1 MYELFRHIVAVPAS
15 APKYCVAFHID
26 DTHRI
31 PFIRFLLELDTT
43 SQTMGFPSFTNN
55 TTTTA
60 TVDTTVNTTVG
71 YTQYMGETYVFVRCV
86 NDCGNNKYPTLCL
99 LDEIL
104 NYQCIVGKYNVRPVC
119 VSFLLSNP
127 AYYTLYNA
135 KRVPIEI
142 PYVAFLTSNNVEI
155 DHHFGPTK
163 ESHSHYSMT
172 VLPTNTNT
180 RVDKSGLIR
189 YAVFGSHPLRNG
201 DMLVESL
208 DNVVEL
214 SLLFSC

>member
-1 MYELFRHIVAVPAS
+1 MYELFRHIVATPAS

-26 DTHRI
+26 DTRRI

-43 SQTMGFPSFTNN
+43 SQTMGFPFF

-60 TVDTTVNTTVG
+60 TVDTTVDTVVG

-86 NDCGNNKYPTLCL
+86 NECSNNKYPTLCL

-104 NYQCIVGKYNVRPVC
+104 NYQCIVGKYSVRPEC

-189 YAVFGSHPLRNG
+189 YAVFGSHPSRNG

>member
-15 APKYCVAFHID
+15 APKYCVAFYID

-43 SQTMGFPSFTNN
+43 SQTMGFPFF
-55 TTTTA
+55 TTTTTTN
-60 TVDTTVNTTVG
+60 TVDTVG

-104 NYQCIVGKYNVRPVC
+104 NYQCIVGKYNVRPEC

-163 ESHSHYSMT
+163 ESHSHYSIT

>member
-1 MYELFRHIVAVPAS
+1 MHELFRHIVATPAS
-15 APKYCVAFHID
+15 APKYCVAFYID

-43 SQTMGFPSFTNN
+43 SQTMGFPFF
-55 TTTTA
+55 TTTTVD
-60 TVDTTVNTTVG
+60 TVDTVG
-71 YTQYMGETYVFVRCV
+71 YTQYMGETYVFVRLKCV
-86 NDCGNNKYPTLCL
+86 DANNDVSCVDVSYPTLCL

-104 NYQCIVGKYNVRPVC
+104 NYQCIVGKYNVRPEC

>member
-1 MYELFRHIVAVPAS
+1 MYELFRHIVATPAS
-15 APKYCVAFHID
+15 APKHCVAFHID
-26 DTHRI
+26 NTRRI

-43 SQTMGFPSFTNN
+43 SQTMGFPFF

-60 TVDTTVNTTVG
+60 TVDTTVG
-71 YTQYMGETYVFVRCV
+71 YTQYMGETYVFVRLKSADSCS
-86 NDCGNNKYPTLCL
+86 DTSCYPTLCL

-104 NYQCIVGKYNVRPVC
+104 NYQCIVGKYNVRSEC

-163 ESHSHYSMT
+163 ESHSHYSIT
-172 VLPTNTNT
+172 VLPTNANT
-180 RVDKSGLIR
+180 RGDKSGLIR
-189 YAVFGSHPLRNG
+189 YAVFGSHPSRNG